1 MNSMRAG
8 RIAALACCAMTLLAA
23 CGSTVSGTAQPGEID
38 IRQLDVGNYPT
49 VPLNAHDDDYRPT
62 FYEMREVAAMRLAD
76 YVASAYDIDPRMKYG
91 SLSWSISSGVMPDEL
106 GRPTDLEPIAKR
118 HKMIYGFKSN
128 GSDNNSS
135 NFTSS
140 WPTKRQPNS
149 TTVSTIVMQFP
160 DAERAKIAATEFYD
174 ADFGAYREQ
183 NQPVPL
189 PKYAEAHAHWRPDSP
204 FLRTT
209 MAHGPYVI
217 GFLVSTP
224 APVLNDLV
232 ALAEKAYSTQLA
244 LLDQLPVLSEEQ
256 LLQLPWDPDHLLSR
270 ALNPDK
276 AKRPSFDDS
285 YALLGG
291 RGVLHYTRDRDYA
304 KQRFADMR
312 ADRFALSAGTLVV
325 HTAGPD
331 AARKVVADRITPTLA
346 GANADAP
353 ANLPDSACVENKTGV
368 SGSKRFTC
376 IVAYREYVGFVSA
389 NQLADAQQR
398 AAAQYSLFANSR

>member
-1 MNSMRAG
+1 MNSLRAV
-8 RIAALACCAMTLLAA
+8 RTAALACCATLLLAA

-38 IRQLDVGNYPT
+38 IRKLDVGNYPT
-49 VPLNAHDDDYRPT
+49 EPLNAHDDDYRPT

-76 YVASAYDIDPRMKYG
+76 YVATAYDIDPEMKYG
-91 SLSWSISSGVMPDEL
+91 ALSWSISSGVMPDEL
-106 GRPTDLEPIAKR
+106 GRPADLEPIAKR
-118 HKMIYGFKSN
+118 NKMIYGYKSN
-128 GSDNNSS
+128 GSDNNTT

-160 DAERAKIAATEFYD
+160 DAERAKTAATEFYD

-183 NQPVPL
+183 NQPVRL
-189 PKYAEAHAHWRPDSP
+189 PKYADAHAHWRPDSP

-224 APVLNDLV
+224 APVLDELV
-232 ALAEKAYSTQLA
+232 ALAEKAYRTQLT

-256 LLQLPWDPDHLLSR
+256 LLELPWDPDHLLSR

-276 AKRPSFDDS
+276 TKRPSFDDS
-285 YALLGG
+285 YALFGP
-291 RGVLHYTRDRDYA
+291 RGVLHSTRDRDYA
-304 KQRFADMR
+304 SKRFTEMR

-325 HTAGPD
+325 HTPD
-331 AARKVVADRITPTLA
+331 ADTARKVVADRITPTPSA
-346 GANADAP
+346 ANAEPP
-353 ANLPDSACVENKTGV
+353 ANLPDSACVENKSSL

-376 IVAYREYVGFVSA
+376 IVAYREYVGFVAA

-398 AAAQYSLFANSR
+398 AAAQYSIFANSR